1 MNARH
6 LSTQLRK
13 TQSVTRIFVN
23 PAIKKAMC
31 RETGPDRSWLSK
43 VRPWWGHDELGG
55 PPDSIQCKPQPPVAA
70 DDGCGHELEIVA

>member
-23 PAIKKAMC
+23 PAIKKLCVAKLGRIVLGC
-31 RETGPDRSWLSK
+31 PKSA
-43 VRPWWGHDELGG
+43 LGG
-55 PPDSIQCKPQPPVAA
+55 DTTSPIAYNANRNPQWLRTTDAA
-70 DDGCGHELEIVA
+70 MSSKIVA